1 MESLTHNYLASDPE
15 LEKSTLDS
23 NVENGTEH
31 IFFVCFI
38 TNQSHAISCS
48 WKRIGNI
55 SRNIST
61 ELKKVQDQRMQ
72 RWSSLFRKRRLK
84 DQVICKK
91 TYLAKAYKESISP
104 DTIFSKLLQWWL
116 QELFVQGECSSDIQE
131 YIATVEGNIFHLYRN
146 TSSRIRNTNI

>member
-1 MESLTHNYLASDPE
+1 
-15 LEKSTLDS
+15 
-23 NVENGTEH
+23 
-31 IFFVCFI
+31 
-38 TNQSHAISCS
+38 
-48 WKRIGNI
+48 
-55 SRNIST
+55 
-61 ELKKVQDQRMQ
+61 MQ
-72 RWSSLFRKRRLK
+72 RWSSLFKKRRLK

>member
-23 NVENGTEH
+23 NVENGTEL

-48 WKRIGNI
+48 WKRIGKI

-91 TYLAKAYKESISP
+91 KHIWRKPARKVFP
-104 DTIFSKLLQWWL
+104 TIQHFERFCNDDFKNRFNVICSGRVQQW
-116 QELFVQGECSSDIQE
+116 
-131 YIATVEGNIFHLYRN
+131 H
-146 TSSRIRNTNI
+146 SRIYCNSRGQYFPLIPQHVL